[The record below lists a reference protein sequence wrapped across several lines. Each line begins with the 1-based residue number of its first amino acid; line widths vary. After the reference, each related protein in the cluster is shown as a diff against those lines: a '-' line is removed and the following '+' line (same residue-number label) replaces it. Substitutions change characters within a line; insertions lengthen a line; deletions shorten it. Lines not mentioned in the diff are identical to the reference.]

1 MGRRLTQDVAAS
13 RRRHGGEAPA
23 AEAAA
28 VGIVAA
34 LMAAARAAVARVG
47 AVCADRVS
55 QHRHGGVPGR
65 GRGHGGDVSRSTP
78 PGRVTRSCTSTWRL

>member
-34 LMAAARAAVARVG
+34 LMAAARAAVARVERALYVRTGYHSTATGEYRDAAG
-47 AVCADRVS
+47 ATVAMFRAA
-55 QHRHGGVPGR
+55 HLPGG
-65 GRGHGGDVSRSTP
+65 
-78 PGRVTRSCTSTWRL
+78 